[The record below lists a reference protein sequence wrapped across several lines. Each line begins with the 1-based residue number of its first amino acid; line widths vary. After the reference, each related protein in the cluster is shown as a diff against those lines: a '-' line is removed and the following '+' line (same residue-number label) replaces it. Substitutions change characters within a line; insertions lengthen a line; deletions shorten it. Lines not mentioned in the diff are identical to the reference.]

1 MLENLINSAN
11 GFLWGIPMLVVIG
24 GAGIFF
30 TIYLTAFQFRH
41 FGDMWKRILDKG
53 DPTKTMGVSPFASF
67 CTTMAMRVGTG
78 NVAGVAVAVYAG
90 GPGAVFWMIL
100 IGITNS
106 AVNFVECVQG
116 SMYKTKID
124 GEYRGG
130 PYYVA
135 ERGLGWGPYG
145 AFIAIISLLGI
156 GLFMPSAAT
165 NTVCVAFAE
174 ATGAPQ
180 ILFAGIMAVIMFV
193 TCLGGIKRIS
203 DAASAIVPFMVIV
216 YLVCFVVILVTHIG
230 ETPRV
235 FSDII
240 RCAFTKDAL
249 LSGGIGIAIQ
259 QGVKRGTFSS
269 ASGMGEATPTA
280 AVAETPHPV
289 RVGLANAGGV
299 WIDTVIVCTV
309 SALMILYTDCYNTAF
324 GYVGSGHPGLAELS
338 GGSAVMVQYAAT
350 NVLGGFAEIFI
361 AFMLFLFSFTC
372 LISYY
377 YEAETAS
384 TYLFQKPEQAGIR
397 KGITWF
403 LRIAMPILIFY
414 YGITSAAMA
423 WNLADLAL
431 GSITF
436 FNMLVVVL
444 LVKPVK
450 AMLKDYEEQKKAGKD
465 PYYDPDKLSFKGVDV
480 ELWKEINASYL
491 AANK

>member
-1 MLENLINSAN
+1 MLTSLIGSAN

-30 TIYLTAFQFRH
+30 TLYLKAFQFRR
-41 FGDMWKRILDKG
+41 FTDMWKRILDKG
-53 DPTKTMGVSPFASF
+53 DSESGVSAFASF

-116 SMYKTKID
+116 SLYKTKID

-145 AFIAIISLLGI
+145 AFIAVISLLGI

-165 NTVCVAFAE
+165 NTVCVAFAQ

-180 ILFAGIMAVIMFV
+180 IVFAAVMAVIMFV
-193 TCLGGIKRIS
+193 TVLGGIKRIS
-203 DAASAIVPFMVIV
+203 AAASAIVPFMVVV
-216 YLVCFVVILVTHIG
+216 YLAVTVIVIVMNIG
-230 ETPRV
+230 DFPRV
-235 FSDII
+235 FGDII
-240 RCAFTKDAL
+240 RCAFSKDAL
-249 LSGGIGIAIQ
+249 LSGGIGVAIQ

-280 AVAETPHPV
+280 AAAETSHPV
-289 RVGLANAGGV
+289 KVGLANAAGV
-299 WIDTVIVCTV
+299 WLDTVIVCTA
-309 SALMILYTDCYNTAF
+309 SALLILFTDCYNTAF
-324 GYVGSGHPGLAELS
+324 GYVGSGHPGMADLTS
-338 GGSAVMVQYAAT
+338 GSAVMVQYAASS
-350 NVLGGFAEIFI
+350 VLGGFAEIFI

-384 TYLFQKPEQAGIR
+384 TSLFQKPEQAGVR
-397 KGITWF
+397 KAITWF
-403 LRIAMPILIFY
+403 LRIAMPVLIFY
-414 YGITSAAMA
+414 YGIASASLA
-423 WNLADLAL
+423 WDLADLAL

-436 FNMLVVVL
+436 FNMLVVIL
-444 LVKPVK
+444 LIKPVG
-450 AMLKDYEEQKKAGKD
+450 AMLADYEAQMKAGQD

-480 ELWKEINASYL
+480 EMWKEINAKKI
-491 AANK
+491 ANK

>member
-1 MLENLINSAN
+1 MASLIGTLN
-11 GFLWGIPMLVVIG
+11 GFFWGPAMLILIG
-24 GAGIFF
+24 GAGILF
-30 TIYLTAFQFRH
+30 TIYLTGFQFRR
-41 FGDMWKRILDKG
+41 FGDMWRRILDKG
-53 DPTKTMGVSPFASF
+53 DSESGVSAFASF

-106 AVNFVECVQG
+106 AVNFVETVQG
-116 SMYKTKID
+116 NLYKIRVD

-130 PYYVA
+130 SYYVA

-145 AFIAIISLLGI
+145 AFIAIISFIGI

-165 NTVCVAFAE
+165 NTVCVAFSQ

-180 ILFAGIMAVIMFV
+180 MVFAAVMAVIMFITV
-193 TCLGGIKRIS
+193 LGGIKRIS
-203 DAASAIVPFMVIV
+203 AAASAIVPFMVVV
-216 YLVCFVVILVTHIG
+216 YLAVTVIVIVMNIG
-230 ETPRV
+230 EVPEV
-235 FSDII
+235 FGNIF
-240 RCAFTKDAL
+240 RCAFSKDAL
-249 LSGGIGIAIQ
+249 LSGGIGVAIQ

-280 AVAETPHPV
+280 AAAETSHPV
-289 RVGLANAGGV
+289 KVGLANAAGV
-299 WIDTVIVCTV
+299 WLDTVIVCTA
-309 SALMILYTDCYNTAF
+309 SALLILFTDCYNTAF
-324 GYVGSGHPGLAELS
+324 GYVGSGHPGMAALKD
-338 GGSAVMVQYAAT
+338 GSAVFIQYATAT
-350 NVLGGFAEIFI
+350 VLGGFAEIFI

-397 KGITWF
+397 KTLTWV
-403 LRIAMPILIFY
+403 LRIGMPILIFF
-414 YGITSAAMA
+414 YGITSASLA
-423 WNLADLAL
+423 WDLADLAL

-436 FNMLVVVL
+436 FNMLIVIL

-450 AMLKDYEEQKKAGKD
+450 AMLKDYDEQMKAGKD
-465 PYYDPDKLSFKGVDV
+465 PVYDPEKLSFKGVDV
-480 ELWKEINASYL
+480 ELWKEINAKHL
-491 AANK
+491 AAK

>member
-1 MLENLINSAN
+1 MTSLIGTLN
-11 GFLWGIPMLVVIG
+11 GFFWGPAMLILIG

-30 TIYLTAFQFRH
+30 TLYLKAFQFRR

-53 DPTKTMGVSPFASF
+53 DSDSGVSAFASF

-90 GPGAVFWMIL
+90 GPGALFWMFV

-106 AVNFVECVQG
+106 CVNFVECTQG
-116 SMYKTKID
+116 SLYKTKID

-145 AFIAIISLLGI
+145 AFIAVISLLGI

-165 NTVCVAFAE
+165 NTVCVTFAQ

-180 ILFAGIMAVIMFV
+180 VVFAAIMAVIMFV
-193 TCLGGIKRIS
+193 TVLGGIKRIS
-203 DAASAIVPFMVIV
+203 AAASAIVPFMVVV
-216 YLVCFVVILVTHIG
+216 YLIVFVIIVIMNIG
-230 ETPRV
+230 ETGRV
-235 FSDII
+235 FGDIF
-240 RCAFTKDAL
+240 RCAFNADAL
-249 LSGGIGIAIQ
+249 LSGGIGVAIQ

-280 AVAETPHPV
+280 AAAETTHPV
-289 RVGLANAGGV
+289 KVGLANAAGV
-299 WIDTVIVCTV
+299 WLDTVIVCTA
-309 SALMILYTDCYNTAF
+309 SGLMILYSDCYNTAF
-324 GYVGSGHPGLAELS
+324 GYVGSGHPGLPELT
-338 GGSAVMVQYAAT
+338 GGSAVMVQYAAST
-350 NVLGGFAEIFI
+350 VMGGFAEIFI

-384 TYLFQKPEQAGIR
+384 TYLFQKDNQAGIR
-397 KGITWF
+397 KAVTWF
-403 LRIAMPILIFY
+403 LRIAMPVLIFF
-414 YGITSAAMA
+414 YGIIGASLA
-423 WNLADLAL
+423 WDLADLAL

-436 FNMLVVVL
+436 FNMLVVIL
-444 LVKPVK
+444 LIKPVG
-450 AMLKDYEEQKKAGKD
+450 AMLKDYEEQMKAGKD
-465 PYYDPDKLSFKGVDV
+465 PVYDPEKLSFKGVDV
-480 ELWKEINASYL
+480 EMWKEINAKHL
-491 AANK
+491 AAK

>member
-1 MLENLINSAN
+1 MLTSLIGTAN
-11 GFLWGIPMLVVIG
+11 GFLWGLPMLVVIG
-24 GAGIFF
+24 AGGIFL
-30 TIYLTAFQFRH
+30 TVYLGFPQFKH
-41 FGDMWKRILDKG
+41 FGDAWKRILDKG
-53 DPTKTMGVSPFASF
+53 DPTKTGGVSPFASF

-90 GPGAVFWMIL
+90 GPGALFWMFM

-106 AVNFVECVQG
+106 CVNFVECTQG

-135 ERGLGWGPYG
+135 ERGLGWKAYG
-145 AFIAIISLLGI
+145 AFIAIISFLGI

-174 ATGAPQ
+174 ATGVPQ
-180 ILFAGIMAVIMFV
+180 IVFAAIIAIAMFI

-203 DAASAIVPFMVIV
+203 DAASAIVPFMVAV
-216 YLVCFVVILVTHIG
+216 YIVCFVLVVVFNIG
-230 ETPRV
+230 ETGRV
-235 FSDII
+235 FSQIFKY
-240 RCAFTKDAL
+240 AFTADGVL
-249 LSGGIGIAIQ
+249 GGGIGIAIR

-280 AVAETPHPV
+280 AAAETPHPV
-289 RVGLANAGGV
+289 RAGLGNMAGV
-299 WIDTVIVCTV
+299 WIDTNIVCLV
-309 SALMILYTDCYNTAF
+309 SGLMILYSDCFNTAF
-324 GYVGSGHPGLAELS
+324 GYVGSGHAGMEALTS
-338 GGSAVMVQYAAT
+338 GSAVMVQYAASH
-350 NVLGGFAEIFI
+350 VLGNFAGVFI

-384 TYLFQKPEQAGIR
+384 TYLFQKPEQAGVR
-397 KGITWF
+397 KACTWF
-403 LRIAMPILIFY
+403 LRIGMPILIFY
-414 YGITSAAMA
+414 YGIVGAALA
-423 WNLADLAL
+423 WDLADLAL

-436 FNMLVVVL
+436 FNMLVVL
-444 LVKPVK
+444 LLAKPVK

-480 ELWKEINASYL
+480 ELWKDINSNYI

>member
-1 MLENLINSAN
+1 MLDAFINTAN
-11 GFLWGIPMLVVIG
+11 GFLWGIPMLVVIAG
-24 GAGIFF
+24 GGLFYTF
-30 TIYLTAFQFRH
+30 YLGFPQFKH
-41 FGDMWKRILDKG
+41 FGDAWKRILDKG
-53 DPTKTMGVSPFASF
+53 DPTKTGGVSPFASF

-90 GPGAVFWMIL
+90 GPGALFWMFI

-106 AVNFVECVQG
+106 CVCFVETTQG
-116 SMYKTKID
+116 SLYKTKID

-165 NTVCVAFAE
+165 NTVCVTFAQ

-180 ILFAGIMAVIMFV
+180 IVFAAVMAVIMFV
-193 TCLGGIKRIS
+193 TVLGGIKRIS
-203 DAASAIVPFMVIV
+203 AAASAIVPFMVVV
-216 YLVCFVVILVTHIG
+216 YLIVFVIVVIMNIG
-230 ETPRV
+230 ETGRV
-235 FSDII
+235 FGDIF
-240 RCAFTKDAL
+240 RCAFSADAL
-249 LSGGIGIAIQ
+249 LSGGIGVAIQ

-280 AVAETPHPV
+280 AAAETTHPV
-289 RVGLANAGGV
+289 KVGLANAAGV
-299 WIDTVIVCTV
+299 WLDTVIVCTA
-309 SALMILYTDCYNTAF
+309 SALMILYSDCYNTAF
-324 GYVGSGHPGLAELS
+324 GYVGSGHPGMAELT
-338 GGSAVMVQYAAT
+338 GGSAVMVQYAAST
-350 NVLGGFAEIFI
+350 VMGGIAEIFI

-384 TYLFQKPEQAGIR
+384 SYLFQKDSQAGIR
-397 KGITWF
+397 KAVTWF
-403 LRIAMPILIFY
+403 LRIAMPVLIFF
-414 YGITSAAMA
+414 YGITSASFA
-423 WNLADLAL
+423 WDLADLAL

-436 FNMLVVVL
+436 FNMLVVIL

-450 AMLKDYEEQKKAGKD
+450 AMLADYEAQMKAGVD
-465 PYYDPDKLSFKGVDV
+465 PVYDPEKLSFKGVDV
-480 ELWKEINASYL
+480 EMWKEINAKKL
-491 AANK
+491 AK